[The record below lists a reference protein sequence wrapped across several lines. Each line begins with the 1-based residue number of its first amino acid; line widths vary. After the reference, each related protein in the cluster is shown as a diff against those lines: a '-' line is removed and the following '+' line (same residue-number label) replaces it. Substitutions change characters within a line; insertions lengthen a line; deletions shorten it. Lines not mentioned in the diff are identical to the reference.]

1 MNEMH
6 THKHVFPD
14 ATEKSFVGMA
24 TGHVK
29 FDKKGITLGHAE
41 PVKLDARFM
50 AANRLTT
57 QATILSDMT
66 KRFRGILIA
75 NADATLITFPKHE
88 IQALVDNLEFI
99 VAYSRDGAV
108 QLIESV
114 ETKELFEREDE

>member
-1 MNEMH
+1 M
-6 THKHVFPD
+6 TID
-14 ATEKSFVGMA
+14 LEKNKSV
-24 TGHVK
+24 
-29 FDKKGITLGHAE
+29 LGHAE